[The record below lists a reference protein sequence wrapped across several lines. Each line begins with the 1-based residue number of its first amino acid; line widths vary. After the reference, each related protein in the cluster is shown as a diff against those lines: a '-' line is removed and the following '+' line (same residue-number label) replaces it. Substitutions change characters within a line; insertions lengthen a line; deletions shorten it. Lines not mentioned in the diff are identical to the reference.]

1 MLGSINSRIAGVD
14 IRISYDTTACES
26 ILKDFLKD
34 FIVNSCGKDPF
45 DVRFSADKSIIELG
59 FKHTDREKE
68 MNAWG
73 LTVGMGHIDKNGDHA
88 VLVDATP
95 ESVEVA
101 GFVMDNL
108 LRIALQYAMPKRG
121 GVLLHSSAIVHEGK
135 SLVFIASN
143 EGGKSTISANSGKPV
158 LSDDCVGMQ
167 GLPDGGFLAC
177 ATPWGRVHGKGEY
190 PIEAMFF
197 IEKSDKFFCEPVSSI
212 DTVKKVFSNLSL
224 TFSDIDKSSDTIL
237 DNILGVV
244 TSLSMDVPAY
254 RLGFRKDDNVIEMLG
269 AGHWVLGAGRR
280 S

>member
-1 MLGSINSRIAGVD
+1 
-14 IRISYDTTACES
+14 
-26 ILKDFLKD
+26 
-34 FIVNSCGKDPF
+34 
-45 DVRFSADKSIIELG
+45 
-59 FKHTDREKE
+59 
-68 MNAWG
+68 
-73 LTVGMGHIDKNGDHA
+73 MGHIDKNGDHA
-88 VLVDATP
+88 VLIDATP

-135 SLVFIASN
+135 SLVFIAPN

-158 LSDDCVGMQ
+158 LSDDCVGVQ
-167 GLPDGGFLAC
+167 GLADGGWLAC

-212 DTVKKVFSNLSL
+212 DTVKRVFSNLSL

-254 RLGFRKDDNVIEMLG
+254 RLGFRKDDNVIEMLS
-269 AGHWVLGAGRR
+269 AERR
-280 S
+280 ARETLIG